1 MHKAHIKIIM
11 ENGLKYVFLDSKHVG
26 MRGDTPIS
34 PPPPQKKKRNT
45 IPIEWGEV
53 QVQVGAIS
61 PQLPAYLLLS
71 IFSSLI
77 VLTD

>member
-1 MHKAHIKIIM
+1 MLRAPH
-11 ENGLKYVFLDSKHVG
+11 
-26 MRGDTPIS
+26 
-34 PPPPQKKKRNT
+34 PPPPKKKKKKT
-45 IPIEWGEV
+45 IPIEWGEA
-53 QVQVGAIS
+53 QVQVGAIP

>member
-1 MHKAHIKIIM
+1 
-11 ENGLKYVFLDSKHVG
+11 
-26 MRGDTPIS
+26 MRGDTPVPS
-34 PPPPQKKKRNT
+34 PPPPPPPKKKKKKT
-45 IPIEWGEV
+45 IPIEWGEA
-53 QVQVGAIS
+53 QVQVGAIP